1 MRENRT
7 TENRILQVKSDGRSW
22 HLRGSLS
29 DCSNLLRT
37 LKPGLAFSK
46 DYTVYVRILLHMARL
61 KLRIIKEMHYVRCT
75 EIC

>member
-1 MRENRT
+1 M
-7 TENRILQVKSDGRSW
+7 
-22 HLRGSLS
+22 RGSLS
-29 DCSNLLRT
+29 DCSNLLRM

-61 KLRIIKEMHYVRCT
+61 KLRIVKEMHYVRCT